1 MRLFIAIEIP
11 EDIKKL
17 ITEVQG
23 KIKGSGVHAN
33 WTRPEGVHFTLKF
46 LGEVPESKVGAIMT
60 SLTSTCK
67 GINTFQ
73 LEISNAGAFPN
84 IRNPRVIWLG
94 ISGETGPLAKIQVSI
109 EEGMANLGF
118 EREKRKF
125 SPHLTLARIKYL
137 KEHDN
142 WQKALDSVKDI
153 RFPEFAVDHVSLMKS
168 ELKPSGAV
176 YTEIGKVEL
185 IK

>member
-23 KIKGSGVHAN
+23 KIKASGVNAN

-46 LGEVPESKVGAIMT
+46 FGEVPESKVGTIMT
-60 SLTSTCK
+60 GLTSACK

-94 ISGETGPLAKIQVSI
+94 ISGDTGPLAKIQVSI

-125 SPHLTLARIKYL
+125 SPHLTLARIKFL
-137 KEHDN
+137 RAKDN
-142 WQKALDSVKDI
+142 WQKALENVKDI
-153 RFPEFAVDHVSLMKS
+153 KFPAFIADHVSLMKS
-168 ELKPSGAV
+168 ELNPSGAV
-176 YTEIGKVEL
+176 YTEIGRIALTK
-185 IK
+185 